1 MYYRFFFVL
10 KYVPTNDSGLL
21 LTIYVTNL
29 VSLLNGLSYG
39 LKILYRELLTAWG
52 VMVNKSQELK
62 VLKGQRYLSQVFKS
76 HKAVVKIGSNTNF
89 GHNEYVNLV

>member
-10 KYVPTNDSGLL
+10 KYMPTNDSGLL

-29 VSLLNGLSYG
+29 VSLLNCLSYG

-62 VLKGQRYLSQVFKS
+62 VLK
-76 HKAVVKIGSNTNF
+76 VKG
-89 GHNEYVNLV
+89 V